1 MGSQLLSGWLR
12 RWWAAA
18 LLMRADDAARL
29 AGAESAASLAASQGR
44 LATLRQRQERAEG
57 EGARASREREEEAQ
71 KQLQLARRRLLAE
84 QERRAATSGELR
96 EVAAARDAM
105 TRQLGEARAEAARA
119 RRGREESERAQAEGA
134 AAGREAAEVAARSEE
149 REATEARHIHDAR
162 QDEATRADASDVA
175 ARGEHG
181 VDLLGVEAEAAQLRH
196 SLQQASC
203 TCRHRAHR
211 APPGA

>member
-18 LLMRADDAARL
+18 LLMRADGAARL

-134 AAGREAAEVAARSEE
+134 AAGREAAEIAARSGE
-149 REATEARHIHDAR
+149 REAMEARHIIYEAR
-162 QDEATRADASDVA
+162 QDAATRADASDVA
-175 ARGEHG
+175 ARGAQG
-181 VDLLGVEAEAAQLRH
+181 IDLLGVEAEAAQLRH

-203 TCRHRAHR
+203 T
-211 APPGA
+211 